1 MSIEE
6 YFKKRLVEIRDNGEV
21 SQLFSRANK
30 KECELVIQRDKSLFH
45 NDAVQ
50 SYYNMVKGTLE
61 NYIETGVYSHN
72 DIPELADYLYEYY
85 LALRFAANNIG
96 YGDMQFNYSNE
107 DIDCIISEFLNVT
120 KDIQQFNTRKMMQ
133 D

>member
-1 MSIEE
+1 MDIEE
-6 YFKKRLVEIRDNGEV
+6 YFKTKLGELRGNENV
-21 SQLFSRANK
+21 SQLFDLANK
-30 KECELVIQRDKSLFH
+30 KECELTIQKDKSLFH
-45 NDAVQ
+45 NEAVQ

-61 NYIETGVYSHN
+61 NFIETGVYAHN
-72 DIPELADYLYEYY
+72 DIPELANYLYKYY

-96 YGDMQFNYSNE
+96 YGDMQFSYSSKN
-107 DIDCIISEFLNVT
+107 IDCIISDFIILA